1 MVRRAN
7 GPVYVFDASA
17 WIDCNGRAGDNRIP
31 VLLNR
36 LFAGNRIHSP
46 KEVFGELVK
55 PGEISEWAKE
65 RRTKL
70 NAPHGLPQEYV
81 DNVGDVQYRYPGMG
95 RAMGTK
101 RRGDPYVVGLA
112 ITYQPWIVVCGELHE
127 KRPRRK
133 IRGVCHELGI
143 GCITLEELIEVEL
156 GNEEPDKA
164 AE

>member
-1 MVRRAN
+1 
-7 GPVYVFDASA
+7 
-17 WIDCNGRAGDNRIP
+17 
-31 VLLNR
+31 

-70 NAPHGLPQEYV
+70 NAPHGLPPEYV
-81 DNVGDVQYRYPGMG
+81 ANVGTVQFRYPGMG

-112 ITYQPWIVVCGELHE
+112 MTYDTDREPWVVVCGELHE

-143 GCITLEELIEVEL
+143 KCITLDELIELEL
-156 GNEEPDKA
+156 GHAEDEA